1 MATGRPTSCFCDIVG
16 CQKLVNS
23 LTSSDYN
30 CIDLDKKKTSEWL
43 KTNYDLGNNFKTT
56 NPTEAAGF
64 FLRREF
70 REIENCQETP
80 HDVIFVPDVYQY
92 QGLTE
97 KVIGTCLPL
106 WSLKYMKSEHY
117 DSNYFPFLQI
127 IIKP

>member
-1 MATGRPTSCFCDIVG
+1 MATRRPTSCFCGIVG

-43 KTNYDLGNNFKTT
+43 NTNYDLGNNFKTT
-56 NPTEAAGF
+56 NPTEAAGI

-92 QGLTE
+92 QGITE
-97 KVIGTCLPL
+97 KVIGT
-106 WSLKYMKSEHY
+106 SL
-117 DSNYFPFLQI
+117 L
-127 IIKP
+127 